1 MRTMMKSKR
10 PLKPALVY
18 AVDLLARQDYSENR
32 LREKLTAK
40 GYEDEEIEAAVL
52 RLQEKHYLN
61 DEESCGRR
69 FRYLYTES
77 SYSVRQI
84 CVKLMERGY
93 ASRLVKSCIPEDR
106 EEVSQREYTAALRVL
121 ESKYRRSQDKQ
132 KLLAAMFRRGFPS
145 SSVYQA
151 VNDFLTDDEEEY

>member
-1 MRTMMKSKR
+1 MKSKR

-18 AVDLLARQDYSENR
+18 AVDLLARQDYSEKR